1 MFVSDCFLK
10 KYIIFKMVRKNWQL
24 FAPKKRTKLRIIFNI
39 CKFLGRYL
47 HVRVRMCSLFV
58 KFARGETLSSQ
69 IYLFADET
77 D

>member
-10 KYIIFKMVRKNWQL
+10 KYTIFKMVRNIWQL

-39 CKFLGRYL
+39 CKFLGSYL

-69 IYLFADET
+69 IYLFTDET